1 MAHPFEVGKMYRNR
15 IGEYTVMAIDG
26 DKMTIRYASGSTLA
40 TSAAIQSRIWENIQ
54 FEEQA
59 AREEEKQRLAQEAR
73 LAARKR
79 ATRPAAAPAESTAK
93 PRGRFAGFQ
102 ESDFKPKARGIAW
115 SSRVALGKIMATELT
130 RRTGETFGK
139 WLVPL
144 QPELHIA
151 RPDQYDPEVG
161 NRNAAFFVAISEKGV
176 TFGFC
181 VGKPDGRAEPVWS
194 WSTLLA
200 ALVTDKQLRKTVET
214 VIKARGLSLDVY
226 AMEVSYGQVAH
237 ITLSGNG
244 FLWERETDQQVI
256 SREMDWDE
264 LVGYLQEV
272 GAEARADLYLRNSLS
287 SEEAV
292 SAGAAISRD
301 MVATFVALMPLYE
314 ASIGA

>member
-15 IGEYTVMAIDG
+15 VGEYTVVEIEG
-26 DKMTIRYASGSTLA
+26 DRMTIRYTNGSTLV
-40 TSAAIQSRIWENIQ
+40 TNAAIQSRIWENIQ

-79 ATRPAAAPAESTAK
+79 AARPAASAESTAK
-93 PRGRFAGFQ
+93 PRGRFVGFQ
-102 ESDFKPKARGIAW
+102 ESDFQPRARGIAW
-115 SSRVALGKIMATELT
+115 SSRVALGRIMANELN
-130 RRTGETFGK
+130 RRTGKTFGK

-151 RPDQYDPEVG
+151 RPEHYDPELG
-161 NRNAAFFVAISEKGV
+161 NRNAAFFVAISEQGA

-181 VGKPDGRAEPVWS
+181 VGKPDGRTDPAWS

-200 ALVTDKQLRKTVET
+200 ALAAGKQLRKAVES
-214 VIKARGLSLDVY
+214 VMKAHALSLDVY
-226 AMEVSYGQVAH
+226 GMEVSYGQVAH
-237 ITLSGNG
+237 ITLSGTG
-244 FLWERETDQQVI
+244 FLWERETDQQMI

-264 LVGYLQEV
+264 LIGYLQEA
-272 GAEARADLYLRNSLS
+272 GAEARVDLYLRSVLS

-292 SAGAAISRD
+292 SAGAGISRD
-301 MVATFVALMPLYE
+301 MVAAFVALMPLYE
-314 ASIGA
+314 ASIGV

>member
-15 IGEYTVMAIDG
+15 IGEYTVTAIDG
-26 DKMTIRYASGSTLA
+26 DKMTIRYASGSTLV

-79 ATRPAAAPAESTAK
+79 AARPAAAPAESAAK

-115 SSRVALGKIMATELT
+115 SSRVSLGKIMANELN

-151 RPDQYDPEVG
+151 RPEQYDPEVG

-181 VGKPDGRAEPVWS
+181 VGKPDGRAEPVWA
-194 WSTLLA
+194 WPTLIA
-200 ALVTDKQLRKTVET
+200 ALATDKQLRKAVES
-214 VIKARGLSLDVY
+214 VMKSRGLSLDVY
-226 AMEVSYGQVAH
+226 AMEVSYGQVAR
-237 ITLSGNG
+237 ITLSGTG
-244 FLWERETDQQVI
+244 FLWERETDQQAV

-272 GAEARADLYLRNSLS
+272 GAETRVDLYLRNSLS
-287 SEEAV
+287 AEEAV
-292 SAGAAISRD
+292 SAGATIWRD
-301 MVATFVALMPLYE
+301 MVAAFVALMPLYE

>member
-1 MAHPFEVGKMYRNR
+1 VAHPFEVGKNYRNR
-15 IGEYTVMAIDG
+15 NSEYTVVALDG
-26 DKMTIRYASGSTLA
+26 DKMTIRYTNGSTLA

-59 AREEEKQRLAQEAR
+59 LREEEKQRLAQEAR

-79 ATRPAAAPAESTAK
+79 ATRPAAPAEGTAK

-102 ESDFKPKARGIAW
+102 ESDFQPKARGIAW
-115 SSRVALGKIMATELT
+115 SSRVAFGKIMANELN

-151 RPDQYDPEVG
+151 RPEQYDPEVG
-161 NRNAAFFVAISEKGV
+161 NRNAAFFVAISEQGV
-176 TFGFC
+176 TCGFR
-181 VGKPDGRAEPVWS
+181 VGKPDGRAEPAWPWTTV
-194 WSTLLA
+194 LA
-200 ALVTDKQLRKTVET
+200 SLVTDKQLRTTVES
-214 VIKARGLSLDVY
+214 VMKARDLSLDVY

-237 ITLSGNG
+237 ITLSGTG
-244 FLWERETDQQVI
+244 FLLERETDQQVI

-272 GAEARADLYLRNSLS
+272 GAEARVDLYLRNSLS
-287 SEEAV
+287 NVEAV
-292 SAGAAISRD
+292 NAGAVISRD

>member
-15 IGEYTVMAIDG
+15 NSEYTVVAIDG
-26 DKMTIRYASGSTLA
+26 DKMTIRYTSGSTLV
-40 TSAAIQSRIWENIQ
+40 TGAAIQSRIWENIQ

-79 ATRPAAAPAESTAK
+79 ASRPAAPAESKAK

-115 SSRVALGKIMATELT
+115 SSRVALGKIMATELN

-144 QPELHIA
+144 LPELHIA
-151 RPDQYDPEVG
+151 RPEQYDPEVG
-161 NRNAAFFVAISEKGV
+161 TRNAAFFVAINEQGA
-176 TFGFC
+176 TYGFR
-181 VGKPDGRAEPVWS
+181 VGKPDGRAEPAWP

-200 ALVTDKQLRKTVET
+200 ALAADKQLHKTVES
-214 VIKARGLSLDVY
+214 VMQARGLSLDVY

-237 ITLSGNG
+237 ITLSGTG
-244 FLWERETDQQVI
+244 FLWERETNQQVI

-264 LVGYLQEV
+264 LVKYLQEV
-272 GAEARADLYLRNSLS
+272 GAEARVDLYLRNSLS
-287 SEEAV
+287 NEEAV
-292 SAGAAISRD
+292 NAGAAISRD

>member
-1 MAHPFEVGKMYRNR
+1 MYLNR
-15 IGEYTVMAIDG
+15 IGEYTVVALDG
-26 DKMTIRYASGSTLA
+26 DKMTIRYTNGSTLA
-40 TSAAIQSRIWENIQ
+40 TSASIQARIWENIQ
-54 FEEQA
+54 FEDQA

-79 ATRPAAAPAESTAK
+79 ATRPAAPAEKTTK

-102 ESDFKPKARGIAW
+102 EADFQPKARGIAW
-115 SSRVALGKIMATELT
+115 SSRVALGKIMATDLN
-130 RRTGETFGK
+130 RRTGKTFGK

-151 RPDQYDPEVG
+151 RPEQYDPEVG

-181 VGKPDGRAEPVWS
+181 VGKPDGRADPAWP
-194 WSTLLA
+194 WTNLLA
-200 ALVTDKQLRKTVET
+200 GLAADKELQKTVES
-214 VIKARGLSLDVY
+214 VMKARALSLDLY

-237 ITLSGNG
+237 ITLSETG
-244 FLWERETDQQVI
+244 FLWERETDSQVI
-256 SREMDWDE
+256 SREMDWEE
-264 LVGYLQEV
+264 LLGYLQEV
-272 GAEARADLYLRNSLS
+272 AAEARVDLYLRNSLS
-287 SEEAV
+287 NEEAV
-292 SAGAAISRD
+292 NAGAAIARD

>member
-15 IGEYTVMAIDG
+15 IGEYTVVAIDG
-26 DKMTIRYASGSTLA
+26 DKMTIRYTNGSTLV
-40 TSAAIQSRIWENIQ
+40 TGAAIQARIWENIQ

-79 ATRPAAAPAESTAK
+79 AARPAAPAEGAAK
-93 PRGRFAGFQ
+93 PRGRFGGFK
-102 ESDFKPKARGIAW
+102 ESDFQPKARGIAW
-115 SSRVALGKIMATELT
+115 SSRVALGKIMATELD

-151 RPDQYDPEVG
+151 RPEQYDPEAG
-161 NRNAAFFVAISEKGV
+161 NRNAAFFVAISEQGV
-176 TFGFC
+176 TFGFR
-181 VGKPDGRAEPVWS
+181 VGKPDSRAEPAWP
-194 WSTLLA
+194 WPTLLA
-200 ALVTDKQLRKTVET
+200 ALAADKQLRKTVES
-214 VIKARGLSLDVY
+214 VMKAKDLSLDVY

-237 ITLSGNG
+237 VTLAGTG

-256 SREMDWDE
+256 TREMDWDE

-272 GAEARADLYLRNSLS
+272 GAEARVDVYLRNSLTN
-287 SEEAV
+287 EEAV
-292 SAGAAISRD
+292 NAGAAISRD

>member
-1 MAHPFEVGKMYRNR
+1 MAHSFEVGKNYRNR

-26 DKMTIRYASGSTLA
+26 DKMTIRYTTGSTLA

-59 AREEEKQRLAQEAR
+59 SREEEKQRLAQEAR

-79 ATRPAAAPAESTAK
+79 AARPATPAEGTAK

-102 ESDFKPKARGIAW
+102 ESDFQPKARGIAW
-115 SSRVALGKIMATELT
+115 SGRVALGKIMASELT

-151 RPDQYDPEVG
+151 RPEQYDPEAG
-161 NRNAAFFVAISEKGV
+161 NRNSAFFAAISEKGV
-176 TFGFC
+176 TWGFC
-181 VGKPDGRAEPVWS
+181 VGKPDGRAEPAWPWTTV
-194 WSTLLA
+194 LA
-200 ALVTDKQLRKTVET
+200 ALVADKQLRTTIESAM
-214 VIKARGLSLDVY
+214 KARGLSLDVY

-237 ITLSGNG
+237 VTLSGAG

-272 GAEARADLYLRNSLS
+272 GAEARVDLYLRSSLS

-292 SAGAAISRD
+292 SAGAVISRD
-301 MVATFVALMPLYE
+301 MVATFVALMPVYE